1 MTNNEIILGI
11 FFITAV
17 LLILVAGIVVS
28 FHIANR
34 QRLQKNLKLQQA
46 ALDYEREL
54 RAAESAVSESV
65 MGHISRELHDNVG
78 HIFTR
83 LRHQIELK
91 MLETENEQ
99 LLMPIQQTV
108 VAASDQLRL
117 ISRTLSPEFLQNND
131 LLTSIRV
138 ETERLRLLKMFQVE
152 LRHPNHLF
160 VELNKEQQLLCFRI
174 FQEAIT
180 NVIKHAEAKTVT
192 VSLQDS
198 EGFLMSIRDD
208 GKGFRQNPVAEN
220 GIRNMLRRAELA
232 NLHLNIESSP
242 GQGTEITLR
251 FLPNP

>member
-78 HIFTR
+78 HILTR

-91 MLETENEQ
+91 MLETE
-99 LLMPIQQTV
+99 
-108 VAASDQLRL
+108 
-117 ISRTLSPEFLQNND
+117 
-131 LLTSIRV
+131 
-138 ETERLRLLKMFQVE
+138 
-152 LRHPNHLF
+152 
-160 VELNKEQQLLCFRI
+160 KE
-174 FQEAIT
+174 
-180 NVIKHAEAKTVT
+180 
-192 VSLQDS
+192 
-198 EGFLMSIRDD
+198 
-208 GKGFRQNPVAEN
+208 
-220 GIRNMLRRAELA
+220 
-232 NLHLNIESSP
+232 
-242 GQGTEITLR
+242 
-251 FLPNP
+251 